1 MAAVDS
7 VVEGFW
13 GTMVALKGTEIER
26 VGFEQALGQLKVVP
40 QKRYDEAAVLF
51 G

>member
-1 MAAVDS
+1 MAAIDS

-13 GTMVALKGTEIER
+13 GTMVALKGTDIEH
-26 VGFEQALGQLKVVP
+26 VGFQEALGQLKTVP

>member
-1 MAAVDS
+1 
-7 VVEGFW
+7 
-13 GTMVALKGTEIER
+13 
-26 VGFEQALGQLKVVP
+26 VGFQEALGQLKTVP